1 MQTLSEKS
9 FKGYYKVTLIFL
21 KKGKEIHFLLVS

>member
-9 FKGYYKVTLIFL
+9 FKGYSRVTLIFL
-21 KKGKEIHFLLVS
+21 KKEKQYIFF